1 MQLDKDL
8 LDQAESLV
16 AAQYNQLGPSSCIQ
30 TFTQPITF
38 HTFPPLAWLE
48 FFFYFL
54 MWIMMNE
61 IVVVNIEMGHYPT
74 EARLRWRLGL
84 SAPAINKV

>member
-8 LDQAESLV
+8 LYWAEGLV

-30 TFTQPITF
+30 SFTQPITF

-48 FFFYFL
+48 FFFFFL

-61 IVVVNIEMGHYPT
+61 IVVMNIEMGHYPT
-74 EARLRWRLGL
+74 ETRLHWRLGL